1 MLHFSCEK
9 GTAPIIKNR
18 LHNIFAISY
27 KGEKPIEKNI
37 IVVDKN
43 GNEYEATYPKR
54 AKGLVKN
61 GRARFIS
68 ENKIC
73 LACPPDKSEDKKMS
87 DKNIK
92 PENSAAEAPDKLT
105 MNYVL
110 EQIER
115 ISKDTEYLYNTIQK
129 LGEMSNASGPGDIVG
144 RAKAE
149 ALGNVVECRET
160 TNQQLLKMYEKMYDD
175 LKPQPPLKEKAL
187 EVINRTLNNPTCGE
201 SEKEA
206 LSDMLDTVRH
216 LSPEPQSTDPIS
228 RFAEITDWVKTLNK
242 DEFDPAMWEAIT
254 QAIQAQF
261 SRNG

>member
-1 MLHFSCEK
+1 MDE
-9 GTAPIIKNR
+9 
-18 LHNIFAISY
+18 
-27 KGEKPIEKNI
+27 
-37 IVVDKN
+37 N

-87 DKNIK
+87 DKNNK
-92 PENSAAEAPDKLT
+92 PEKSAAEAPDKLT

-129 LGEMSNASGPGDIVG
+129 LGEISHEGIPGDIAG

-149 ALGNVVECRET
+149 TLGNVVKYREE

-187 EVINRTLNNPTCGE
+187 EIINRTLNNPDCGE

-206 LSDMLDTVRH
+206 LLDMLDTVRH
-216 LSPEPQSTDPIS
+216 LRTEP
-228 RFAEITDWVKTLNK
+228 
-242 DEFDPAMWEAIT
+242 
-254 QAIQAQF
+254 
-261 SRNG
+261 

>member
-1 MLHFSCEK
+1 MWK
-9 GTAPIIKNR
+9 GDGT
-18 LHNIFAISY
+18 HNKKQISQYFLIRY

-37 IVVDKN
+37 IVVDEN

-87 DKNIK
+87 DKNNK
-92 PENSAAEAPDKLT
+92 PEKSAAEAPDKLT

-144 RAKAE
+144 RARQK
-149 ALGNVVECRET
+149 R
-160 TNQQLLKMYEKMYDD
+160 
-175 LKPQPPLKEKAL
+175 
-187 EVINRTLNNPTCGE
+187 
-201 SEKEA
+201 SEMWWNA
-206 LSDMLDTVRH
+206 AR
-216 LSPEPQSTDPIS
+216 QPIS
-228 RFAEITDWVKTLNK
+228 SSLKCTKRCMTI
-242 DEFDPAMWEAIT
+242 
-254 QAIQAQF
+254 
-261 SRNG
+261 

>member
-1 MLHFSCEK
+1 
-9 GTAPIIKNR
+9 
-18 LHNIFAISY
+18 
-27 KGEKPIEKNI
+27 
-37 IVVDKN
+37 
-43 GNEYEATYPKR
+43 
-54 AKGLVKN
+54 
-61 GRARFIS
+61 
-68 ENKIC
+68 
-73 LACPPDKSEDKKMS
+73 MS
-87 DKNIK
+87 DKNNK
-92 PENSAAEAPDKLT
+92 PEKSAAEAPDKLT

-129 LGEMSNASGPGDIVG
+129 LGEISHEGIPGDIAG

-149 ALGNVVECRET
+149 TLGNVVKYREE

-187 EVINRTLNNPTCGE
+187 EVINRTLNNPDCGE

-216 LSPEPQSTDPIS
+216 LRPEPQSTDPAL
-228 RFAEITDWVKTLNK
+228 RFAEITDWIKTLNK
-242 DEFDPAMWEAIT
+242 DEFDPDMWEAIT